1 MAIYQTE
8 IRKMKKN
15 PTIFKFQ
22 TILQPPLTFILQRH
36 NINFL
41 KNYSCWRNDDER
53 SVYAF

>member
-22 TILQPPLTFILQRH
+22 TILQPPLQFILQRY